1 MKIQWLIPIPNCTIE
16 HAQKSNLAS
25 IRLRSALSSVEFINM
40 GHEVTFTDG
49 HGSNYPDTLLVGKID
64 NINTIA
70 QQIDHTDITLLDIQR
85 IFRFMD
91 KNS

>member
-1 MKIQWLIPIPNCTIE
+1 MDKKDMFSYMQ
-16 HAQKSNLAS
+16 Q
-25 IRLRSALSSVEFINM
+25 LR
-40 GHEVTFTDG
+40 
-49 HGSNYPDTLLVGKID
+49 KID